1 MEKHSLENCIGSL
14 KRLRDVYSG
23 QLDTSVL
30 VELNAVIA
38 ALETARASQ
47 LNQVDLGQLSVR
59 AIQVIA
65 SVVSLVSNLKD
76 WMK

>member
-1 MEKHSLENCIGSL
+1 MEKHSLENCIRSL

-30 VELNAVIA
+30 VELNSVIV
-38 ALETARASQ
+38 ALEAAHESQ

-59 AIQVIA
+59 AVQVIA

>member
-14 KRLRDVYSG
+14 EKLRDVYSG

-30 VELNAVIA
+30 DELNSVIA
-38 ALETARASQ
+38 VLETVRESQ
-47 LNQVDLGQLSVR
+47 PNQMELGELSVR

>member
-1 MEKHSLENCIGSL
+1 MEKRSLENCIASL

-30 VELNAVIA
+30 DELNSVIV
-38 ALETARASQ
+38 ALETARESQ

-59 AIQVIA
+59 SIQVIA

>member
-1 MEKHSLENCIGSL
+1 MEKHSLENCIDSL

-30 VELNAVIA
+30 EELNSVIT
-38 ALETARASQ
+38 ALETAHESQ
-47 LNQVDLGQLSVR
+47 LDQTGLGQLSVR

-65 SVVSLVSNLKD
+65 SVVSLVSNLKE